1 MTPLASYRTQLIEIA
16 LLISSP
22 AQDVPNGDV
31 CLLLTSRS
39 DERFSDTKT
48 YSALRNGERAFDDAV
63 RVDLNR
69 RLLDQSIKDLSIRP
83 DTPSASDDLD
93 VVR

>member
-1 MTPLASYRTQLIEIA
+1 MTPFASYKTQQIEIA
-16 LLISSP
+16 LLVSSP

-48 YSALRNGERAFDDAV
+48 YSALPIGERDFIDAV

-69 RLLDQSIKDLSIRP
+69 RLLNQSTKSLSIRP